1 MSKLHREMNEAARLA
16 RGAFRF
22 AASAMFAAALGAT
35 AAQAATWTNGNWSVA
50 ANWAEGVVPADGEAV
65 TINNP
70 TAGATFNVDV
80 GSVKIS
86 SLTFASGGKQCYVVG
101 GTLNIS
107 AQAAVVANHS
117 MTISNSLVLS
127 HSAPMLR
134 AATTSGRSYY
144 CGDVTLTHATGDL
157 YSQGKGGSTFYGT
170 VTVPRDF
177 RPGGGAAWQS
187 GSHHYFYGPL
197 KCRHVL
203 NASLYDDTTY
213 HYESTSNSWTYFETG
228 FYVRN
233 VVATAGA
240 LPRTAVLRAFGSDS
254 YSGGTCSLG
263 GTDQTIDRLSGTTK
277 QLTVNGGSSAMTL
290 TLLATASDTSKAV
303 LNGSL
308 SLVYAPTNSNYVQ
321 TVNGGACS
329 MNGSLTVSN
338 GTFRVGGTS
347 SFANVKRIVVADGAR
362 FELLTE
368 TANALAGVTNIV
380 LGANSHFAITNA
392 TTPFAD
398 NAVSLE
404 MTATSSFDLPDGAD
418 YLFAAAKVDGTPLDG
433 GTYTGDGTVPQFKGS
448 GSITIPDI
456 EMPTVSATWDGGGA
470 DEGIGTDA
478 NWDGDATP
486 ALNAKSLYPLFAAG
500 GDRALVDRALD
511 FKGLHFG
518 GSSASFSLV
527 SNSPSASLTLRQ
539 SGIAVDASHAA
550 TVDAPVTIKSD
561 QSWSLAR
568 GATLRFKT
576 PVGMSS
582 PYAVTV
588 VGSDETSGSAA
599 TERPTSTLRLDAP
612 NGFGGSFAVS
622 GAQVLVYSATNAFGP
637 SSDAAV
643 TLADSRLALYGSTI
657 ERPISIGG
665 TNDKYY
671 WFASYAGGDGTNR
684 MTKALTVS
692 NCTYWRP
699 RVENVLVTE
708 DGVTVPCDVITAGGG
723 TWIVRGKPWVHFNTS
738 SSVSALELTGGEKMR
753 FQVAGNVIRRL
764 KMISSCQ
771 VHCEVDNPF
780 SGTTTLFC
788 GSSGSSLDLHGHEV
802 SVSEFGSTSGGTVK
816 SETQGMLVLNAQS
829 GTITNGAVRF
839 TGAAGFKMGGPG
851 AVWFKTAMEST
862 GSVSVTR
869 GTLGFT
875 QTGSWENCADVTV
888 GGTGRLVVAKDKT
901 FAKNA
906 VFFFAD
912 SGVLQIPDGV
922 TLRVGQMF
930 VDGVPVRNGMYG
942 SATSPASN
950 KSQAAHFA
958 GNGVLLVGKLG
969 TIFLLR

>member
-1 MSKLHREMNEAARLA
+1 MKDCRKTTQMITSLIAGMTLSAA
-16 RGAFRF
+16 G
-22 AASAMFAAALGAT
+22 
-35 AAQAATWTNGNWSVA
+35 ATWTNGNWSVA
-50 ANWAEGVVPADGEAV
+50 ANWAEGAVPADGEAV

-127 HSAPMLR
+127 HSAPKLR
-134 AATTSGRSYY
+134 AATSGRSYY
-144 CGDVTLTHATGDL
+144 CGDITLTHATGDL
-157 YSQGKGGSTFYGT
+157 YSFGKGGSTFYGT

-177 RPGGGAAWQS
+177 RPGGGANWQS

-203 NASLYDDTTY
+203 NASSYDDTTY

-228 FYVRN
+228 YYVRN
-233 VVATAGA
+233 AVATAGA
-240 LPRTAVLRAFGSDS
+240 LPRTAVLRAFGSDN

-277 QLTVNGGSSAMTL
+277 LLTVNGGSSPMTL

-308 SLVYAPTNSNYVQ
+308 SLVYAPTDSSYVQ

-338 GTFRVGGTS
+338 GTFRVTGTS
-347 SFANVKRIVVADGAR
+347 SLAKVKRIVVSDGAR

-380 LGANSHFAITNA
+380 LGAGSHFAITNA
-392 TTPFAD
+392 TTPFVD

-404 MTATSSFDLPDGAD
+404 MTATSSFDLPDDAD

-486 ALNAKSLYPLFAAG
+486 ALNAKSLYPLFATG
-500 GDRALVDRALD
+500 GTQASVDRALD

-518 GSSASFSLV
+518 GASASFSLV

-539 SGIAVDASHAA
+539 SGIAVDASHTA
-550 TVDAPVTIKSD
+550 TIDVPVTIKND
-561 QSWSLAR
+561 QAWNVGS
-568 GATLRFKT
+568 GGTLRFAK
-576 PVGMSS
+576 PV
-582 PYAVTV
+582 A
-588 VGSDETSGSAA
+588 SAYDYSVSQIGHG
-599 TERPTSTLRLDAP
+599 RVRLDAP
-612 NGFGGSFAVS
+612 NGFRGAFNIGSETEAGG
-622 GAQVLVYSATNAFGP
+622 VLDVYAPTNALGP
-637 SSDAAV
+637 ATDEPLTIWQSGNGAAGGAHGI
-643 TLADSRLALYGSTI
+643 LRLRGTVI
-657 ERPISIGG
+657 ERPVTFKGTGNQYYTLDVYG
-665 TNDKYY
+665 TN
-671 WFASYAGGDGTNR
+671 T
-684 MTKALTVS
+684 LTRPLNV
-692 NCTYWRP
+692 YGHFRP
-699 RVENVLVTE
+699 RLNAGSNLVL
-708 DGVTVPCDVITAGGG
+708 AGGG
-723 TWIVRGKPWVHFNTS
+723 RLNYSSQWLVPEGPGEITFGGGLCSISYLYVNFFGRFDFNAE
-738 SSVSALELTGGEKMR
+738 VSCGTIEFAGGGQMHVNAEGALYT
-753 FQVAGNVIRRL
+753 
-764 KMISSCQ
+764 
-771 VHCEVDNPF
+771 EVFKCN
-780 SGTTTLFC
+780 SARIIM
-788 GSSGSSLDLHGHEV
+788 DLHGHDIRCGR
-802 SVSEFGSTSGGTVK
+802 FDPMNAGIFTSDAPALIHLESQNT
-816 SETQGMLVLNAQS
+816 
-829 GTITNGAVRF
+829 TITNRAVRF
-839 TGAAGFKMGGPG
+839 TGKAGLEMKGNG
-851 AVWFKTAMEST
+851 AVVITNAMESA
-862 GSVSVTR
+862 GPVRVAGGR
-869 GTLGFT
+869 LRFT
-875 QTGSWENCADVTV
+875 ASGSWSNSADIGVS
-888 GGTGRLVVAKDKT
+888 GTGRLIVSQPKT

-906 VFFFAD
+906 VFSFAD
-912 SGVLQIPDGV
+912 SGVLEIPAGV
-922 TLRVGQMF
+922 TLRASQMLVG
-930 VDGVPVRNGMYG
+930 GVPVKDGMYG

-950 KSQAAHFA
+950 KSQSAHFA
-958 GNGVLLVGKLG
+958 GNGTLLVGKLG
-969 TIFLLR
+969 TILSLR